1 MERAGI
7 EAAWPADGARTEE
20 AEPSYFL
27 LAAHVR
33 SFGHPHWSGPD
44 VPAPSSV

>member
-7 EAAWPADGARTEE
+7 EEAWPAVGARTEE
-20 AEPSYFL
+20 AGPRYFL

-33 SFGHPHWSGPD
+33 SFGDPHMSGPG
-44 VPAPSSV
+44 VPAPSSL